1 MFDTK
6 LIVDQGDLH
15 QWRSKFKDKNES
27 NMTHKPT
34 ESELDILKVL
44 WEKGPSTVR
53 EVNETLSQEKETG
66 YTTTLKLM
74 QIMAQKGIVTRDES
88 SRTHVYKPAIEQ
100 KNVQHTLLNKLVD
113 AAFSGSASQLVM
125 QALGQGKTSKAELE
139 EIKKLIEQLEGEQK

>member
-6 LIVDQGDLH
+6 LVVDQRDLL

-27 NMTHKPT
+27 NMTH
-34 ESELDILKVL
+34 
-44 WEKGPSTVR
+44 
-53 EVNETLSQEKETG
+53 N
-66 YTTTLKLM
+66 
-74 QIMAQKGIVTRDES
+74 
-88 SRTHVYKPAIEQ
+88 KPAIEQ